1 MLQQILQSLVAGALQ
16 GLTEFLPISS
26 SGHLLILH
34 ELLNF
39 NFVDDLAFDV
49 VLHLGTLLALALF
62 FWRDV
67 ATYAA
72 ALLQPPSHQDENQ
85 RLAWYLVLA
94 TLPAVAVGYFFESI
108 IETALRSTTIVAL
121 MLIVGGM
128 GGVNNWI
135 IAPTRGLMLGLRESA
150 APAIFS
156 ACNRRGAPH
165 SLLIIQAVIVSI
177 VTLIFL
183 LLPTINASYWLLTAL
198 ASQLYMLMYIM
209 MFVSALRLRYKNTL
223 RENGFMIPGGK
234 LGMWIVALAG
244 LLGSCVTLVIGFIP
258 PENINIGAV
267 WHYEGLLILCLVS
280 MTALPLLIFLRKPSL
295 ASVAMARVVE
305 EA

>member
-85 RLAWYLVLA
+85 RLAWYLVFA
-94 TLPAVAVGYFFESI
+94 TLPAAAAGYFFESI

-121 MLIVGGM
+121 MLIGVGALLYAVDRYAPKIKAM
-128 GGVNNWI
+128 NHLTLGGALFIGCAQALALIPGVSRSGITI
-135 IAPTRGLMLGLRESA
+135 IAGLSQKLNRAAAARFSFLLSMPIVLGAGLKKTIELFSSQTLELAQLQALGVGFLSSAIIGYLVIRYFLRFVE
-150 APAIFS
+150 
-156 ACNRRGAPH
+156 RH
-165 SLLIIQAVIVSI
+165 SLAVFAYYRILLGI
-177 VTLIFL
+177 L
-183 LLPTINASYWLLTAL
+183 LL
-198 ASQLYMLMYIM
+198 
-209 MFVSALRLRYKNTL
+209 
-223 RENGFMIPGGK
+223 
-234 LGMWIVALAG
+234 
-244 LLGSCVTLVIGFIP
+244 
-258 PENINIGAV
+258 
-267 WHYEGLLILCLVS
+267 LI
-280 MTALPLLIFLRKPSL
+280 AP
-295 ASVAMARVVE
+295 
-305 EA
+305 